1 MTVLVV
7 IMLVVFLG
15 LIAIGVPILASIGL
29 AIITNGAL
37 GDTVTL
43 SYVGRTMLQALD
55 SFTILAVPLF
65 ILAGEIMGQGGI
77 SKRLFNFANACLGRF
92 TGGVP
97 MATVLTCMLFGAIS
111 GSGQATFAAVGSIM
125 IPAMEEQGYDK
136 NFVTSVTASSG
147 GLGVLIPPSLPM
159 VMFSITVGTVSI
171 GSMLTAGIF
180 PGILCGIA
188 LMVYCYI
195 YCKRHPIQVKKEE
208 KTMGFFESIR
218 KGFWALLT
226 PVIILGGIYSGIF
239 TATEAAAAACV
250 YALLVSLFIYRT
262 VKISQ
267 LPGILLRAAGLNA
280 PILIIVSAATVLGR
294 VLALQNIPEMLAAAI
309 LSLTS
314 NKWMIL
320 LLLNILLL
328 IVGMLM
334 ETLSAITILA
344 PILLPVA
351 VGIGID
357 PIHFG
362 VIMVANLAIGFIT
375 PPVGTNLYTAAS
387 ITGIP
392 VKDLSRHIIG
402 PVVALLIAQVFIV
415 LIPQIS
421 TFLPNLIA

>member
-1 MTVLVV
+1 MTAAVGLLFLVFFV
-7 IMLVVFLG
+7 
-15 LIAIGVPILASIGL
+15 LIAVGVPILGSIGL
-29 AIITNGAL
+29 AVITNGVV
-37 GDTVTL
+37 GGTVTL
-43 SYVGRTMLQALD
+43 AYIGRTMVQSLD

-97 MATVLTCMLFGAIS
+97 MATVMTCMLFGAIS

-136 NFVTSVTASSG
+136 RFVTGVTAASG

-159 VMFSITVGTVSI
+159 VMFAITVGTVSI
-171 GSMLTAGIF
+171 GAMLTAGIL

-188 LMVYCYI
+188 LMAYCYY
-195 YCKRHPIQVKKEE
+195 YCKRHPVLIREEE
-208 KTMGFFESIR
+208 KTMGVWQSI
-218 KGFWALLT
+218 KEGFWALLT
-226 PVIILGGIYSGIF
+226 PVIILGGIYSGLF

-250 YALLVSLFIYRT
+250 YGLIVSLFIYRT
-262 VKISQ
+262 IKIKQ
-267 LPGILLRAAGLNA
+267 LPKILLRAAGLNA
-280 PILIIVSAATVLGR
+280 PILIIVAAATVLGR
-294 VLALQNIPEMLAAAI
+294 VLAIQNVPEALAASI
-309 LSLTS
+309 LSVTS

-351 VGIGID
+351 LGIGIS

-362 VIMVANLAIGFIT
+362 AIMVANLAIGFIT

-392 VKDLSRHIIG
+392 VKDLTRHIIG
-402 PVVALLIAQVFIV
+402 PVIALLIAQVFIV

-421 TFLPNLIA
+421 TFLPSLLK

>member
-1 MTVLVV
+1 MTSVVLLMFAAFF
-7 IMLVVFLG
+7 I
-15 LIAIGVPILASIGL
+15 LIAVGTPIVGSIGL
-29 AIITNGAL
+29 AVLLNG
-37 GDTVTL
+37 TL
-43 SYVGRTMLQALD
+43 SGDVTAAYVARAMIQALD

-136 NFVTSVTASSG
+136 RFVTGVTAASG

-159 VMFSITVGTVSI
+159 VMFAITVSTVSI
-171 GSMLTAGIF
+171 GAMLTAGIL
-180 PGILCGIA
+180 PGVLCGVC
-188 LMVYCYI
+188 LMGYCYF
-195 YCKRHPIQVKKEE
+195 YCKRHPIQIKDQER
-208 KTMGFFESIR
+208 TMGILESIR
-218 KGFWALLT
+218 EGFWALLT
-226 PVIILGGIYSGIF
+226 PVIILGGIYGGVF

-262 VKISQ
+262 VRLRD
-267 LPGILLRAAGLNA
+267 LPKILLRAAALNA

-294 VLALQNIPEMLAAAI
+294 VLTLQNIPEMLAASI

-314 NKWMIL
+314 SRWMIL

-351 VGIGID
+351 IGIGVN

-392 VKDLSRHIIG
+392 VKDLTKHIVG
-402 PVVALLIAQVFIV
+402 PVLALLIAQLFIV
-415 LIPQIS
+415 LCPPLS
-421 TFLPNLIA
+421 TFLPGLIA